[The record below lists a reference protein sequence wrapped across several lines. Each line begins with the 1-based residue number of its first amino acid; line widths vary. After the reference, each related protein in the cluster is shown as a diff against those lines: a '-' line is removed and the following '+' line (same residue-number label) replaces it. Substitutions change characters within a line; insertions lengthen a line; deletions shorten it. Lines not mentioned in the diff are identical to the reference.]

1 MGVLV
6 SASNSFDAMPEHLPG
21 DLLLGMA
28 FGITATAPTQPSA
41 SSTVPKWEQVLRPA
55 PQQNNTCYSSWCV
68 AKAIATADNH
78 TAGVWQ
84 NAAIGAVVVL
94 REVDE
99 QPIGGKGVSTGSG
112 GNYPTAPAVP
122 LESGDDST
130 IQIYGLGYS
139 SAGQSSMYSA
149 TWDPVSA
156 GYNNL
161 ATSAGLW
168 GRRVLIRYGDTVATG
183 ANNRISVNAL
193 TTQGV
198 TIEVVSYREVKV
210 VLGAGQFFPFLG

>member
-6 SASNSFDAMPEHLPG
+6 SVSQGFNQMPEHEPG
-21 DLLLGMA
+21 DLLLGLA
-28 FGITATAPTQPSA
+28 FGITATAPEAAAGSG
-41 SSTVPKWEQVLRPA
+41 SVPPWQQVLRTA
-55 PQQNNTCYSSWCV
+55 PQKNGTCYSSWCV

-78 TAGVWQ
+78 TAGAWQ

-99 QPIGGKGVSTGSG
+99 QPIGGTGVSTASG
-112 GNYPTAPAVP
+112 GNYPNAPAVP

-149 TWDPVSA
+149 TWDPA
-156 GYNNL
+156 NAAYTNL

-168 GRRVLIRYGDTVATG
+168 GRRVLVRYNTTQATG
-183 ANNRISVNAL
+183 ASNKISVNAV

-198 TIEVVSYREVKV
+198 TIEVVSNRDVKV
-210 VLGAGQFFPFLG
+210 SAAGQFFHFIV